1 MFKHFYF
8 LTLLILAVGVSC
20 KAIQKKSTYLVFLN
34 LSLLS
39 IFLFGCN
46 KLNKI
51 DKNLKKLQE
60 GKYNLECVIHNSNS
74 NETDTISRICIGP
87 DSGSQYRS
95 AIFYQNEQERKTAQ
109 ATIDALLADKT
120 FTRITTEL
128 APFTAFYKAEAYHQD
143 FECKNPN
150 NGYVK
155 AVSIPRLEQFQLK
168 MPEVIKKE
176 N

>member
-20 KAIQKKSTYLVFLN
+20 KAIQKKSTYLGFLN

-74 NETDTISRICIGP
+74 NETDTIIRICIGP
-87 DSGSQYRS
+87 EIGDDTFGFFLYQTITDDFYVLSVSDIKNEKIFGFTHRIPSQSLSTPNCNYVIEENSLKIHFENDSLNGDV
-95 AIFYQNEQERKTAQ
+95 ILN
-109 ATIDALLADKT
+109 
-120 FTRITTEL
+120 RI
-128 APFTAFYKAEAYHQD
+128 P
-143 FECKNPN
+143 
-150 NGYVK
+150 
-155 AVSIPRLEQFQLK
+155 
-168 MPEVIKKE
+168 
-176 N
+176 